1 MKKSKTPKAPKD
13 SGSMLNQKTN
23 EDFNKKPP
31 VPDDFKEEVR
41 GKHKGHSLVGGK
53 NKNGRTTK

>member
-1 MKKSKTPKAPKD
+1 
-13 SGSMLNQKTN
+13 MLNQKTN